1 VANAAK
7 ILSGMRNNPRNWR
20 IEDLNVLANHFGI
33 DYRQTRHEPCRFQV
47 PGRNTSGAGGKAD
60 QPFVHSAVRG
70 PGGRRTEQGGNE
82 MKRDDLRLEQYRF
95 TVRPMTDEE
104 GTGYAIE
111 FPDVPLCLSDGATVE
126 EAIVN
131 GRDALKCCLLTM
143 KEFGDPIPKPG
154 SAGVASGQF
163 RLRVPKTIH
172 ARLTSRAEHEGVSL
186 NTLVT
191 AMIAEGLGKRKAR

>member
-1 VANAAK
+1 
-7 ILSGMRNNPRNWR
+7 
-20 IEDLNVLANHFGI
+20 
-33 DYRQTRHEPCRFQV
+33 
-47 PGRNTSGAGGKAD
+47 
-60 QPFVHSAVRG
+60 
-70 PGGRRTEQGGNE
+70 
-82 MKRDDLRLEQYRF
+82 MKRDDLRLQQYRF
-95 TVRPMTDEE
+95 TVRPMTDEV

-172 ARLTSRAEHEGVSL
+172 ARLTSRAEQEGVSL
-186 NTLVT
+186 NTLLT
-191 AMIAEGLGKRKAR
+191 AMIAEGLGKRKAS